1 MVRGVA
7 PCGCDGADERVGDKG
22 DADADR
28 MRKEGCQDEASATD
42 EPLEGDA
49 GGEQGEG
56 PYQGAEAGRARPGG
70 QQTPQAQRSA
80 AKGLLRTCR
89 GEAWPIAASTAV
101 LSMRRAASA
110 EETRPLRNQVRVVR
124 ALAAMRGD
132 KRIVYRAEW
141 EASWVDMDTS
151 LRIGPG
157 RASA

>member
-1 MVRGVA
+1 MNRSRAMPAVSRVRAPIRGLRRVA
-7 PCGCDGADERVGDKG
+7 PA
-22 DADADR
+22 
-28 MRKEGCQDEASATD
+28 
-42 EPLEGDA
+42 
-49 GGEQGEG
+49 
-56 PYQGAEAGRARPGG
+56 
-70 QQTPQAQRSA
+70 QAVSRLHRRSGWERSA

-157 RASA
+157 TASA

>member
-1 MVRGVA
+1 
-7 PCGCDGADERVGDKG
+7 
-22 DADADR
+22 
-28 MRKEGCQDEASATD
+28 
-42 EPLEGDA
+42 
-49 GGEQGEG
+49 
-56 PYQGAEAGRARPGG
+56 
-70 QQTPQAQRSA
+70 
-80 AKGLLRTCR
+80 
-89 GEAWPIAASTAV
+89 
-101 LSMRRAASA
+101 MRRAASA

>member
-70 QQTPQAQRSA
+70 QQTPQAQRMGEVGRKRVAQDMQRRGVADSGQYCRAEHEESRECGGDASA
-80 AKGLLRTCR
+80 AQP
-89 GEAWPIAASTAV
+89 GEGGAGTGGHA
-101 LSMRRAASA
+101 RR
-110 EETRPLRNQVRVVR
+110 
-124 ALAAMRGD
+124 
-132 KRIVYRAEW
+132 
-141 EASWVDMDTS
+141 
-151 LRIGPG
+151 
-157 RASA
+157 